1 MQKLVTVYLDNMSY
15 VKGKW
20 KISKGEHHG
29 LVEEHLEQ
37 YLSQG
42 WKITDVHSFGGS
54 ADVAAK
60 GWIVAL
66 LEK

>member
-29 LVEEHLEQ
+29 LVEE

-42 WKITDVHSFGGS
+42 WKITDIHSFGGS
-54 ADVAAK
+54 ADVAAR